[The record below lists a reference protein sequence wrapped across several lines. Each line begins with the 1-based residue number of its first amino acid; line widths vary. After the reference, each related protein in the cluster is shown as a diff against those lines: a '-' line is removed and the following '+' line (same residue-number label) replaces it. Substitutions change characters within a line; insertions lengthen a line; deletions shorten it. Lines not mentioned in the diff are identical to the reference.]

1 MTAKHLTHVSTS
13 AGVPQEETIA
23 FSLAFS
29 LGNIWSRLGDE
40 CTADLIAHVGGSR
53 GLSQLVR
60 SWGKEFKS
68 HLAGFPE
75 QQLDDFSAELDL
87 FVITSLVDL
96 ITAAGREHKSP
107 PAPAYKGVSSERLA
121 GTVPQLAS
129 LIDRFVLACP
139 DIEENERLSGADMI
153 DFVTM
158 WVREAKATCSG
169 GGLSAEKA
177 SDIRRQ

>member
-1 MTAKHLTHVSTS
+1 
-13 AGVPQEETIA
+13 
-23 FSLAFS
+23 
-29 LGNIWSRLGDE
+29 
-40 CTADLIAHVGGSR
+40 
-53 GLSQLVR
+53 
-60 SWGKEFKS
+60 
-68 HLAGFPE
+68 
-75 QQLDDFSAELDL
+75 
-87 FVITSLVDL
+87 
-96 ITAAGREHKSP
+96 
-107 PAPAYKGVSSERLA
+107 
-121 GTVPQLAS
+121 VPQLAS